1 MFEMALT
8 AYLQAHFL
16 PKDAFAAFC
25 NVSEERLSH
34 LIAVGAVP
42 QPTYTCEGGTIRSAV
57 FGSIPISED
66 LVGEYFRTDC
76 ARWIRIADHAPPGS
90 ERAAVVDV
98 LLQELEGYMT
108 AVLGDANAAHDKAQ
122 LLLPHFFNGTFGLCI
137 ADPSTGAG
145 IARKELLQEQLVALA
160 SDTHTPLDARVDRQ
174 ALLALIDDYARAS
187 MPFSPAEYDRS
198 SRKRWV
204 DDLRRELDEK
214 S

>member
-1 MFEMALT
+1 MTDPLMIVRTQQPWVLRDV
-8 AYLQAHFL
+8 LQSDIEISRARADT
-16 PKDAFAAFC
+16 PDA
-25 NVSEERLSH
+25 
-34 LIAVGAVP
+34 
-42 QPTYTCEGGTIRSAV
+42 EGC
-57 FGSIPISED
+57 P
-66 LVGEYFRTDC
+66 
-76 ARWIRIADHAPPGS
+76 IRIADHAPPGS

-137 ADPSTGAG
+137 ADPSTGAD

-187 MPFSPAEYDRS
+187 MPFSPAEYDRR